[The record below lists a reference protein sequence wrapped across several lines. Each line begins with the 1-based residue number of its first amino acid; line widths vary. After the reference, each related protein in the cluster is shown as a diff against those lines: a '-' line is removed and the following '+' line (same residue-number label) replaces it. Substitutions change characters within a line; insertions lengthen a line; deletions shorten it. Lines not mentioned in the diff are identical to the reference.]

1 MKEIMNIDE
10 VAKYLRMHPH
20 TVYKL
25 CHEGQI
31 PHSKMGKQYKFK
43 KSAIDEML
51 VSNGWSTNT
60 KTVTGTST
68 DWKEAN
74 LRTDTQ

>member
-51 VSNGWSTNT
+51 VSNG
-60 KTVTGTST
+60 
-68 DWKEAN
+68 
-74 LRTDTQ
+74 